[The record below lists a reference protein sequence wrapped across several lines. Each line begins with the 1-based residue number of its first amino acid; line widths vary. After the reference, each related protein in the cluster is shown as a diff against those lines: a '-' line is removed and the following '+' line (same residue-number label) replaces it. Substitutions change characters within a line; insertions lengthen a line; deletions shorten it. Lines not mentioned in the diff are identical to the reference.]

1 MTMPFPGGQ
10 SGSIIVSVHRAKG
23 DVATATISGEGN
35 GFLTKTESKRHGSG
49 LVRRLA
55 EQVRGSLTVD
65 SGHGAVW
72 TIKIPVER
80 DAYASCPPADR
91 TEALGFSKFRGLR
104 SASAGFTAPA
114 FPREA

>member
-23 DVATATISGEGN
+23 DVATPTISGEGN
-35 GFLTKTESKRHGSG
+35 GFLPKTESKRHGSG

-55 EQVRGSLTVD
+55 EQVRGSATVE
-65 SGHGAVW
+65 SGRGTVW
-72 TIKIPVER
+72 TIKIPVETR
-80 DAYASCPPADR
+80 RLCPPADR
-91 TEALGFSKFRGLR
+91 TEALDFSKFRGLR